1 MTRSRCVAKA
11 TLPRKNAMAATY
23 TITPAGSAADTSSYM
38 NAMYDNDVRR
48 FPFPYVRPE
57 RNDEHRNV
65 AGLNRS

>member
-1 MTRSRCVAKA
+1 
-11 TLPRKNAMAATY
+11 MAATY
-23 TITPAGSAADTSSYM
+23 TITPAGSAADTSSYR